1 MLEKL
6 VESSKTGLKPITE
19 LFSLNAKAFEKLT
32 SQQSAFIAEVLSD
45 SFKQAQ
51 ELASKKDIG
60 AIFESQKSYA
70 EEVQQKWVDNAK
82 QTLELVNEARESA
95 TAVIESLFAKAETT
109 TKAVAKRAA

>member
-6 VESSKTGLKPITE
+6 VESGKTGLKPITE
-19 LFSLNAKAFEKLT
+19 LFSVNAKAFEKLT

-51 ELASKKDIG
+51 ELAAKKDLT
-60 AIFESQKSYA
+60 AIFESQKNYA
-70 EEVQQKWVDNAK
+70 ESLQQKWVDNAK

-95 TAVIESLFAKAETT
+95 TAVIESIFTKPEAPKAP
-109 TKAVAKRAA
+109 VSKRAA